1 MADTK
6 VIINCTTGEVSEVE
20 LTAEEVTQRE
30 ADAIAYA
37 DAKAAEEVAAAQK
50 LTDKAALAE
59 RLGLTSDELATLLS

>member
-1 MADTK
+1 MTDTK